1 MPWNYEDLVL
11 KALDIGSSLGAQYVE
26 ARYHRHTRSSLFSR
40 NGEIIGA
47 ESSVTEGI
55 AIRVIAGGALGF
67 SSTNVL
73 TDEGVRRA
81 VEDAVRKARSHGKL
95 MKKPIEFSHERL
107 GRATYEVNE
116 AKPFG
121 NVTVEEKVS
130 YLSDLWKHVSS
141 STSTARVATL
151 TTWISESTEEKIV
164 ANTDGAFIRS
174 RIPRLSLGYNIVV
187 TLPAK
192 GTVQRFFSHEASG
205 GYELLNK
212 WNVIGYLPGDAKTFE
227 KIILEAKSPPT
238 DRPVDVIVG
247 SEIVGLIVHES
258 SGHPSE
264 ADRILGREAAQAGK
278 SFIKPN
284 TLGEKI
290 GSEYATV
297 IDDPTIPGSSGFYLY
312 DDEGVPARPRYLY
325 KEGRINEFLHN
336 RWTARL
342 FGVNSNAAA
351 RAMNHESEPIIRM
364 ANTYFKPGD
373 YTFEELLEGVKFG
386 VYIKSYMEWN
396 IDDERWSQ
404 RYGGLEAYLIE
415 NGELKGLV
423 KNPVLELTTRT
434 FYSSVDAADKNLE
447 FYAGTCG
454 KGEPMQGV
462 PVWFGGPNVR
472 IRNVML
478 RVIAQ

>member
-1 MPWNYEDLVL
+1 MPWKHEDLVL
-11 KALDIGSSLGAQYVE
+11 KAVDIGSGLGARYVE
-26 ARYHRHTRSSLFSR
+26 ARYHKQSRNSLAAR

-47 ESSVTEGI
+47 ESSVSEGI
-55 AIRVIAGGALGF
+55 AIRVIVDGALGF
-67 SSTNVL
+67 ASTNVL
-73 TDEGVRRA
+73 TLEGVKEA
-81 VEDAVRKARSHGKL
+81 VEKAFHKARSHAKL
-95 MKKPIEFSHERL
+95 MKNPIEFSHERL

-116 AKPFG
+116 AVPTTSV
-121 NVTVEEKVS
+121 NAEEKVS
-130 YLSDLWKHVSS
+130 YIKDLWRNV
-141 STSTARVATL
+141 STSTSSARVATL
-151 TTWISESTEEKIV
+151 TTWIGESVEEKIIV
-164 ANTDGAFIRS
+164 NTDGAFIRS
-174 RIPRLSLGYNIVV
+174 RIPRLSLGYNVVV
-187 TLPAK
+187 TLPSK
-192 GTVQRFFSHEASG
+192 GTIQRFFSHAASG
-205 GYELLNK
+205 GYELLKK
-212 WNVIGYLPGDAKTFE
+212 WDVIGYLPRDVKMFE
-227 KIILEAKSPPT
+227 KIILEARAPPT
-238 DRPVDVIVG
+238 EKPVDVIVG
-247 SEIVGLIVHES
+247 SEIVGLMVHES
-258 SGHPSE
+258 CGHPSE

-278 SFIKPN
+278 SFIKP
-284 TLGEKI
+284 TMIGEKI
-290 GSEYATV
+290 GSEHATV
-297 IDDPTIPGSSGFYLY
+297 IEDPTIPGSNGFYLY

-336 RWTARL
+336 RWTAKL

-351 RAMNHESEPIIRM
+351 RAMNYESEPIIRM

-373 YTFEELLEGVKFG
+373 HTFEELVEDVKYG

-415 NGELKGLV
+415 NGELKNLV
-423 KNPVLELTTRT
+423 KNPVLELTTKT

-478 RVIAQ
+478 RVIA

>member
-1 MPWNYEDLVL
+1 MPWNHEDLVL
-11 KALDIGSSLGAQYVE
+11 KALNVGSSLGARYVE
-26 ARYHRHTRSSLFSR
+26 ARYHRHSRSSLFSR
-40 NGEIIGA
+40 NGEVIGT
-47 ESSVTEGI
+47 ESSVSEGI
-55 AIRVIAGGALGF
+55 AVRVIANGALGF
-67 SSTNVL
+67 ASTTIL
-73 TDEGVRRA
+73 TEESVRKT
-81 VEDAVRKARSHGKL
+81 VEDAFRKAQAHSKL
-95 MKKPIEFSHERL
+95 VKKPIEFSQERL

-116 AKPFG
+116 VKPFT
-121 NVTVEEKVS
+121 NVSVEEKVS
-130 YLSDLWKHVSS
+130 YLSDLWKNVSS
-141 STSTARVATL
+141 SVSTARVATL
-151 TTWISESTEEKIV
+151 TSWIGESVEEKVV
-164 ANTDGAFIRS
+164 ANTDGAYIKS
-174 RIPRLSLGYNIVV
+174 RIPRLSLGYNVVV
-187 TLPAK
+187 TLPSQ
-192 GTVQRFFSHEASG
+192 GTIQRFFSHGASG
-205 GYELLNK
+205 GYELLEK
-212 WNVIGYLPGDAKTFE
+212 WNVIGYLPEDVRKFE
-227 KIILEAKSPPT
+227 KIILEARSPPT

-247 SEIVGLIVHES
+247 SEIVGLMVHES
-258 SGHPSE
+258 CGHPSE

-278 SFIKPN
+278 SFIKPDM
-284 TLGEKI
+284 LGEKI

-297 IDDPTIPGSSGFYLY
+297 IDDPTIPGSNGFYLY

-336 RWTARL
+336 RWTAKL

-351 RAMNHESEPIIRM
+351 RAMSHESEPIIRM

-373 YTFEELLEGVKFG
+373 YTFEELLEDVKFG

-415 NGELKGLV
+415 NGELKNLV
-423 KNPVLELTTRT
+423 KNPVLELTTKT

-472 IRNVML
+472 VRNILL
-478 RVIAQ
+478 RVIA